1 MIRENRNERN
11 IEIRFNLAK
20 NIFSDEIKFF
30 KPKKDT
36 ALKIGIE
43 SKKEIFAA
51 SNLLKFKSL
60 AAVMAIPDLL
70 TPGIKDKI

>member
-11 IEIRFNLAK
+11 IEIMFILAK
-20 NIFSDEIKFF
+20 KIFSDKIILF

-51 SNLLKFKSL
+51 STLLKLRSL

-70 TPGIKDKI
+70 TPGTKDKI